1 MKLKQT
7 KNKKKTLMVI
17 FSIAIIAVMIVP
29 TLYSSIYLGSV
40 WDVYGKL
47 DSVPVAFVNLDKSVT
62 KDGKEYAVGKKVE
75 DNLKDNK
82 KVGWKFVS
90 YEDAMNGVKGTK
102 YYALVEIPEDF
113 SQKIAD
119 AQDGNFKNPEIIY
132 VANKGRNFVFS
143 QVSSKA
149 ADSIR
154 SEVNSSIQKEVSK
167 ALVDSLYN
175 VKVSLKDAGDGA
187 GELQSGTQQLLD
199 GSKNLVAG
207 IQNAADGSVKL
218 ESGLKTAADSTAKLQ
233 NGTQKLID
241 GSDVL
246 SNGLSSAASGSH
258 QLLTGLKSINN
269 GQSHIVSGSSTLIDG
284 LKTLKSG
291 LTQPNNQVS
300 LIVRGA
306 SDLNTKTDTI
316 AQGAGQLDTS
326 VSSLKNAVDAA
337 DSYLHDSNLSDSDKL
352 NAAMSILDQLSKKAV
367 GPNGETQL
375 AMLANSTDKLAGSL
389 QQLKTGTQQISDGV
403 TSLTTGISDSQS
415 KAASALDKLIS
426 GAEGIKGGSSNI
438 LSGLNTVTDKTGTLA
453 NGLSQ
458 LSSGSVSLKDGLTTV
473 NNGNISLKEGL
484 ITATES
490 TGKLSDGLNTLSN
503 GSNSLKDGLQSAN
516 YGSIK
521 LKDGLDNGYNKMDTE
536 LKFNSENMSQFISE
550 PVTLKDNSINNVYY
564 YGEGLAPYFISMSL
578 WLGAMFISLAFSIAK
593 SINIFKSKLM
603 NSFMGK
609 FIVGSALVAF
619 QALMLSFIVIKA
631 LGINPVSVPQ
641 FYLTNVLFS
650 ITFFSIIYGVSHA
663 IGLLGG
669 AVMFIVLLLQ
679 LSSSGGTFPIE
690 TAPAFYKIINKVIP
704 MTYSINSLRMTISG
718 INQSLLNHN
727 ILIMVIFIVIFLCGG
742 YFIGA
747 VINHTKIKKQTTN
760 DTMTA

>member
-149 ADSIR
+149 ADSIK

-269 GQSHIVSGSSTLIDG
+269 GQSQIVSGSSTLIDG

-375 AMLANSTDKLAGSL
+375 AMLANSTDKLAGSF
-389 QQLKTGTQQISDGV
+389 GV
-403 TSLTTGISDSQS
+403 G
-415 KAASALDKLIS
+415 
-426 GAEGIKGGSSNI
+426 
-438 LSGLNTVTDKTGTLA
+438 
-453 NGLSQ
+453 
-458 LSSGSVSLKDGLTTV
+458 
-473 NNGNISLKEGL
+473 
-484 ITATES
+484 
-490 TGKLSDGLNTLSN
+490 
-503 GSNSLKDGLQSAN
+503 
-516 YGSIK
+516 
-521 LKDGLDNGYNKMDTE
+521 
-536 LKFNSENMSQFISE
+536 
-550 PVTLKDNSINNVYY
+550 
-564 YGEGLAPYFISMSL
+564 
-578 WLGAMFISLAFSIAK
+578 
-593 SINIFKSKLM
+593 
-603 NSFMGK
+603 
-609 FIVGSALVAF
+609 
-619 QALMLSFIVIKA
+619 
-631 LGINPVSVPQ
+631 
-641 FYLTNVLFS
+641 
-650 ITFFSIIYGVSHA
+650 
-663 IGLLGG
+663 
-669 AVMFIVLLLQ
+669 
-679 LSSSGGTFPIE
+679 
-690 TAPAFYKIINKVIP
+690 
-704 MTYSINSLRMTISG
+704 
-718 INQSLLNHN
+718 
-727 ILIMVIFIVIFLCGG
+727 
-742 YFIGA
+742 
-747 VINHTKIKKQTTN
+747 
-760 DTMTA
+760 